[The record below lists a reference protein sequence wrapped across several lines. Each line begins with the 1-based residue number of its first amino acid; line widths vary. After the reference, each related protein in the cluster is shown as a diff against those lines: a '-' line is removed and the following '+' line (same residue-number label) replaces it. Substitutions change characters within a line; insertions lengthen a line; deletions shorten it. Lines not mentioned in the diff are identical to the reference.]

1 MNPPHLVPVSPEEWL
16 RQRAAPQPSPVKT
29 TYAIGGID
37 GLFGRRQEEVEVWDG
52 KTLTWRPTNI
62 RLKYPRKAFGA
73 IAVHH
78 SLWTR
83 NALNTAHVD
92 LAVHSW

>member
-1 MNPPHLVPVSPEEWL
+1 MTVE
-16 RQRAAPQPSPVKT
+16 SPVTT

-37 GLFGRRQEEVEVWDG
+37 GLSGRRQEEVEVWDG

-92 LAVHSW
+92 SAVHSW